1 MRTDPGWAPLFPTA
15 GGILVERGS
24 TLSHS
29 AVVARELG
37 IPAVVN
43 IPGITKILS
52 NGENVKMDGSKG
64 TITRLDVEAEA
75 TDEQEEAQETAE

>member
-1 MRTDPGWAPLFPTA
+1 
-15 GGILVERGS
+15 VERGS

-43 IPGITKILS
+43 IPGITTILK
-52 NGENVKMDGSKG
+52 NGDVVSMDGDAG
-64 TITRLDVEAEA
+64 TVERKNTVEES
-75 TDEQEEAQETAE
+75 DESL